1 MWDVHESIRQRYK
14 EPMSSPTM
22 RWYPRSF
29 RVLAVS
35 YAVLGTTLLA
45 SLSGCGPYDP
55 NFGGPYGGYNGG
67 YNGGYY
73 NDGYET
79 RRDIER
85 SRQERREL
93 ERERE
98 RAQAERER
106 LERERSNSYGGWR
119 NPPPPP
125 PSRPA
130 PQVDRC
136 PPGFSPSER
145 KCSSDERRRGCRDIR
160 TPSGL
165 GCVSR

>member
-1 MWDVHESIRQRYK
+1 MGDYLK
-14 EPMSSPTM
+14 EPMRSLLFSPTTYI
-22 RWYPRSF
+22 R
-29 RVLAVS
+29 RVPSVFIF
-35 YAVLGTTLLA
+35 VLGVGLLA
-45 SLSGCGPYDP
+45 SLSACGPYDP
-55 NFGGPYGGYNGG
+55 NYGGPYGGYNGG

-73 NDGYET
+73 NDGWEA
-79 RRDIER
+79 RRDIDR

-106 LERERSNSYGGWR
+106 LERERSNSHGGWR

-145 KCSSDERRRGCRDIR
+145 KCSPDERRRGCRDIR

>member
-1 MWDVHESIRQRYK
+1 MRSLQFSSH
-14 EPMSSPTM
+14 SPTY
-22 RWYPRSF
+22 RVPSF
-29 RVLAVS
+29 RL
-35 YAVLGTTLLA
+35 AVLGVTLL
-45 SLSGCGPYDP
+45 LSFSACGPYDP
-55 NFGGPYGGYNGG
+55 NFGGPYGGGYNGG

-73 NDGYET
+73 NDGFET

-98 RAQAERER
+98 RAQTERER
-106 LERERSNSYGGWR
+106 LERERENSYSGYKS
-119 NPPPPP
+119 PPPP

-145 KCSSDERRRGCRDIR
+145 KCSSDERRQGCRDIR